1 MAGWSSLSPAFP
13 EKESVFFIL
22 RVLWDLKNELRGAC
36 GGRERKEQT
45 LVGIFKQKLSNALFK
60 MSLTSAGDVTEGGV
74 GDNIKKWGESESG
87 RRNL

>member
-22 RVLWDLKNELRGAC
+22 RDLKNELRGAR